1 MANNNVEIEIK
12 IPLDESAFLK
22 VQKQLDDSAELLKR
36 EQEIDDYFTP
46 VHRNFLEPQFPYE
59 WLRLRRKGNVVVIT
73 YKHFYPENVEK
84 TTHCDEFETNI
95 ENADCVLKIF
105 SALDFKKLVTVDK
118 ARTTY
123 RYKDEFEI
131 ALDIVQD
138 LGHFIEIETI
148 KDFGSI
154 SAARERLFELAKQL
168 GIDTSNYNLRG
179 YPFMLLK
186 KKGLLK

>member
-12 IPLDESAFLK
+12 ISLDKDTFLR
-22 VQKQLDDSAELLKR
+22 VQEQLKSTAKLVKS

-59 WLRLRRKGNVVVIT
+59 WLRLRRKGNIVVIT

-84 TTHCDEFETNI
+84 TTHCDEFETKI

-105 SALDFKKLVTVDK
+105 NALDFKKLITVDK

-123 RYKDEFEI
+123 RYNDEFEI
-131 ALDIVQD
+131 ALDFVQD
-138 LGHFIEIETI
+138 LGHFIEIEAI

-154 SAARERLFELAKQL
+154 AAARERLFGLAKQL
-168 GIDTSNYNLRG
+168 GIDTSNYDLRG